1 MLFQVYHDAFL
12 SVYLFVRHS
21 FSIGGSE
28 SKFCEE
34 VGSPMFCHNNLHS
47 KKCNHYTVPSAPLGL
62 N

>member
-1 MLFQVYHDAFL
+1 MLLQVYHGAFL
-12 SVYLFVRHS
+12 SVYLLIRQS

-34 VGSPMFCHNNLHS
+34 IRSPMFCHNNLHS
-47 KKCNHYTVPSAPLGL
+47 KKCNHYTVPSTPLEL